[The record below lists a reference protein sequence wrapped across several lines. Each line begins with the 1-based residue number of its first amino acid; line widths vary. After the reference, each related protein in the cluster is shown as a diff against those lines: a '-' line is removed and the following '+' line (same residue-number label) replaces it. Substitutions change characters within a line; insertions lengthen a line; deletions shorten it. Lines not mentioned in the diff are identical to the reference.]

1 MNMDQLH
8 MLRPSWLWALV
19 PLVPVFVVL
28 WRASGSSA
36 AWRRVCDPHLL
47 AHLLVTEDGRAR
59 RGSLAMLALGWI
71 ASVVALAGPTWER
84 LPQPSFRVAQPTV
97 VALELAQSMDAA
109 DVAPS
114 RLERARFKLID
125 AFEREPDGQ
134 MGLVIFAEEPYVVTP
149 ITDDPQVVREMANV
163 LATDLMPGR
172 GCRTERAIEE
182 SVALLE
188 QSGGAGGRILLI
200 ADGAGDAPE
209 LTAAA
214 ARSAAQA
221 GHSVSVLAI
230 GPPGHDDEALRA
242 VAEAGNGRFA
252 ALSAD
257 GGDLATAL
265 PEREPS
271 MSATFEDA
279 GIETDTWRD
288 MGGFLLLLPLLLAPF
303 AFRRTRIGALVALAA
318 LGSGASSQAQG
329 IGDWF
334 SRSDQRA
341 ADAFAEERYEEASTE
356 FVDPAW
362 RAASLY
368 RDGRYE
374 EAAQVYGASPSP
386 EHGYNLG
393 NALAR
398 SGQLE
403 DALSAY
409 DELLAGEPD
418 HSDAK
423 HNRDLVQKL
432 LDQQEQQQ
440 EQEQEQQEQDSQN
453 QDGEQGQ
460 DDSQSPESQ
469 GQDGES
475 EQQDDQD
482 QQGDSPP
489 QEGQEQPSDSQ
500 QQEGQEQQDEA
511 QPQDGQEQQGEAQPQ
526 DGQEQTS
533 ESQQHKGRERQGEA
547 QPPDGLEQQGETEP
561 QEGRD
566 ESRPQ
571 DGEPPGESRP
581 QNAETRPGDPS
592 GVEDATAGEQ
602 ADELAERM
610 QPPDPSS
617 IEPAEEEPDDGERY
631 GVDDPSPP
639 REYDEKDQATHQIL
653 SRIPDD
659 PGALLREKLRRRY
672 MERRY
677 LQSLRRGW

>member
-47 AHLLVTEDGRAR
+47 PHLLVKEDGRAR
-59 RGSLAMLALGWI
+59 RGPLAILALGWI

-221 GHSVSVLAI
+221 GHPVSVLAI

-252 ALSAD
+252 ALTAD
-257 GGDLATAL
+257 GGDLAAAL

-279 GIETDTWRD
+279 GIKTDTWRD
-288 MGGFLLLLPLLLAPF
+288 MGGFLLLLPLFLAPF
-303 AFRRTRIGALVALAA
+303 AFRRTRLGALVALAA

-368 RDGRYE
+368 RDGRFE

-409 DELLAGEPD
+409 DELLAEEPD
-418 HSDAK
+418 HADAR
-423 HNRDLVQKL
+423 HNRDLVQEL
-432 LDQQEQQQ
+432 LDQQEQQ
-440 EQEQEQQEQDSQN
+440 QEQQEQDSQN

-610 QPPDPSS
+610 QPPDPGSF
-617 IEPAEEEPDDGERY
+617 EPAEEEPDDGERY